1 MGSNEVYIKSG
12 KAAKLLGVSQQ
23 TLRNWEYKRIFVP
36 DRITP
41 SGQRQYSMTQVNTML
56 KNMEVKKFE

>member
-1 MGSNEVYIKSG
+1 MNSNGVYIKSG
-12 KAAKLLGVSQQ
+12 KAAKLSGISQQ

-41 SGQRQYSMTQVNTML
+41 SGQGQYPMT
-56 KNMEVKKFE
+56 